1 MDPGQI
7 GRFMKLIINEK
18 YDFVSG
24 SRFLKGSSR
33 KNNPLIRLFLIKIFG
48 FFLKFIFKKR
58 ISDATCG
65 FRAFRVGIF
74 KNFRKNFF
82 KSELYTYGYEY
93 FCYGKILISKNIN
106 FCEVAVSMNYPK
118 EKDYSKIRPIIDWYI
133 ISKYWIKGLL
143 DKHEL

>member
-1 MDPGQI
+1 MQKNINLTFIVHLAGNGKMDPGQI

-74 KNFRKNFF
+74 KNFRKFF
-82 KSELYTYGYEY
+82 KSELYT
-93 FCYGKILISKNIN
+93 
-106 FCEVAVSMNYPK
+106 
-118 EKDYSKIRPIIDWYI
+118 
-133 ISKYWIKGLL
+133 
-143 DKHEL
+143 